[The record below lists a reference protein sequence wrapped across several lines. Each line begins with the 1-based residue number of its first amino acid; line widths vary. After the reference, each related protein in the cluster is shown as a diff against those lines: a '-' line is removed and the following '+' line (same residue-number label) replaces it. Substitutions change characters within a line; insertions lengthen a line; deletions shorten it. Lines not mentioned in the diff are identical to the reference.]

1 MDKIKKTLMH
11 YNDLDHEV
19 IKLTNTA
26 YLIDNNYII
35 KQYNDFN
42 MLNRNIKIFNLLY
55 QEGIPVSKI
64 IKTKDEKDYITLD
77 DNYYFMYEKLK
88 GESIK
93 EIKEDSSLDYLMGET
108 IALLHIALKNIE
120 SKEEFYHNSLLLE
133 LSSWIKES
141 FEKSNYKY
149 ISKKEF
155 ESIENEL
162 ASIYDKL
169 EKQLIHRDVHFD
181 NFLFYNNKFSGYI
194 DFDLSQINIRIF
206 DICYF
211 LLSLLSN
218 QEEFIITIDK
228 WKKVIGNVISG
239 YQKHIKLNEDEIKAI
254 PLVMKCIELLL
265 IAYFTNVNEE
275 ALAKDALNI
284 YYIVKSIE
292 NK

>member
-1 MDKIKKTLMH
+1 MDKIKQTLMH

-19 IKLTNTA
+19 IKLTNTI

-35 KQYNDFN
+35 KQYDDFN
-42 MLNRNIKIFNLLY
+42 MLIRNIKIFNLLY

-77 DNYYFMYEKLK
+77 DAYYFMYEKLK

-93 EIKEDSSLDYLMGET
+93 EIKDGSSLDYLMGET
-108 IALLHIALKNIE
+108 IALLHVALKNIE
-120 SKEEFYHNSLLLE
+120 SKEEFYHNSLLGE

-149 ISKKEF
+149 INKEEF
-155 ESIENEL
+155 ELIENEL
-162 ASIYDKL
+162 ASVYTKL

-228 WKKVIGNVISG
+228 WKNVISNVISG
-239 YQKHIKLNEDEIKAI
+239 YQKYIKLNEYEIKAI
-254 PLVMKCIELLL
+254 PLVMKCIELLF
-265 IAYFTNVNEE
+265 IAYFNNINDDQSATE
-275 ALAKDALNI
+275 ALKI
-284 YYIVKSIE
+284 YNIVKNE
-292 NK
+292 L

>member
-1 MDKIKKTLMH
+1 MDKIKQTLMH

-35 KQYNDFN
+35 KQYDDFN
-42 MLNRNIKIFNLLY
+42 KHIKNIKIFNLLY

-93 EIKEDSSLDYLMGET
+93 EIKDGSSLDYLMGET
-108 IALLHIALKNIE
+108 IALLHVALKNIE
-120 SKEEFYHNSLLLE
+120 SKEEFYHNSLLGE
-133 LSSWIKES
+133 LSGWIKES

-149 ISKKEF
+149 INKEEF
-155 ESIENEL
+155 ESIDNEL
-162 ASIYDKL
+162 TSVYDKL

-228 WKKVIGNVISG
+228 WKKVISNVISG
-239 YQKHIKLNEDEIKAI
+239 YQKYIKLNEYEIKAI
-254 PLVMKCIELLL
+254 PLVMKCIELLF
-265 IAYFTNVNEE
+265 IAYFNNINDDKSATE
-275 ALAKDALNI
+275 ALKI
-284 YYIVKSIE
+284 YKIVKNE
-292 NK
+292 L

>member
-1 MDKIKKTLMH
+1 MDKIKQTLMH

-42 MLNRNIKIFNLLY
+42 MLIRNIKIFNLLY

-64 IKTKDEKDYITLD
+64 IKTKDEKDYIKLD

-93 EIKEDSSLDYLMGET
+93 EIKDDSSLDYLMGET

-120 SKEEFYHNSLLLE
+120 SKEEFYHNSLLGE

-228 WKKVIGNVISG
+228 WKKVISNVISG
-239 YQKHIKLNEDEIKAI
+239 YQRHIKLNEDEIKAI
-254 PLVMKCIELLL
+254 PLVMKCIELLF

-275 ALAKDALNI
+275 ALARDSLRI
-284 YYIVKSIE
+284 YNVVKSI
-292 NK
+292 

>member
-1 MDKIKKTLMH
+1 MNKIKQVLAH
-11 YNDLDHEV
+11 YNDLDHEA

-42 MLNRNIKIFNLLY
+42 MLIRNIKIFNLLY

-64 IKTKDEKDYITLD
+64 IKTKDEKEYITLD
-77 DNYYFMYEKLK
+77 NNYYFMYEKLK

-93 EIKEDSSLDYLMGET
+93 EIKDDSSLDYLMGET

-120 SKEEFYHNSLLLE
+120 SKEEFYHNSLLGE
-133 LSSWIKES
+133 LSGWIKES
-141 FEKSNYKY
+141 FENSNYKY
-149 ISKKEF
+149 ISKEEF
-155 ESIENEL
+155 ESIEDEL
-162 ASIYDKL
+162 ASIDDKL

-218 QEEFIITIDK
+218 QEKFIITIDK
-228 WKKVIGNVISG
+228 WKKVISNVISG
-239 YQKHIKLNEDEIKAI
+239 YQKHIKLNEYEIKAI
-254 PLVMKCIELLL
+254 PLVMKCIELLF

>member
-1 MDKIKKTLMH
+1 MDKIKQTLMH

-19 IKLTNTA
+19 IKLTNTI

-35 KQYNDFN
+35 KQYDDFN
-42 MLNRNIKIFNLLY
+42 MLIRNIKIFNLLY

-77 DNYYFMYEKLK
+77 DTYYFMYEKLK

-93 EIKEDSSLDYLMGET
+93 EIKDGSSLDYLMGET
-108 IALLHIALKNIE
+108 IALLHVALKNIE
-120 SKEEFYHNSLLLE
+120 SKEEFYHNSLLGE

-149 ISKKEF
+149 INKEEF
-155 ESIENEL
+155 ELIENEL
-162 ASIYDKL
+162 ASVYDKL

-218 QEEFIITIDK
+218 QEEFIITTNK
-228 WKKVIGNVISG
+228 WKNVISNVISG
-239 YQKHIKLNEDEIKAI
+239 YQKYIKLNVYEIKAI
-254 PLVMKCIELLL
+254 PLVMKCIELLF
-265 IAYFTNVNEE
+265 IAYFNNINDDQSATE
-275 ALAKDALNI
+275 ALKI
-284 YYIVKSIE
+284 YNIVKNE
-292 NK
+292 L